1 MDPKNDLGLPT
12 VIPGLDGGSGSEF
25 SDFAQGILNQIPEE
39 DRPVVSKYIK
49 DWDGNV
55 TKQFQKI
62 HEQYKPYKEL
72 GPIEDIMTSL
82 QYVQLLNEDPVNFIK
97 QVQEAMKE
105 AGIMW
110 EDEKEEKSV
119 LPEYEGL
126 PKHVVE
132 KINYLESTLGEL
144 TGKLDQFEGTAK
156 EKEEQAA
163 LDNLLADLHTRHGD
177 FDEDYVLLQIARGIE
192 PDEAV
197 GKFSEFVSKYS
208 SPTKNIP
215 QAPNIFRGS
224 GNVPNGQVDV
234 SKMSKQDK
242 LALAVATLKAANA
255 AKNS

>member
-1 MDPKNDLGLPT
+1 MQPQNDLGLPT
-12 VIPGLDGGSGSEF
+12 VIPGLDGGSEETF

-39 DRPVVSKYIK
+39 DRSIVSKYIK

-72 GPIEDIMTSL
+72 GPVEDIMNSL
-82 QYVQLLNEDPVNFIK
+82 QYVQLLNEDPINFIK

-105 AGIMW
+105 AGIVW
-110 EDEKEEKSV
+110 EKEDEDKSV

-126 PKHVVE
+126 PQSAIE
-132 KINYLESTLGEL
+132 KIRQLEDTLSKVYE
-144 TGKLDQFEGTAK
+144 KVEVFEGSAK

-163 LDNLLADLHTRHGD
+163 LDSLLSDLHTRHGD
-177 FDEDYVLLQIARGIE
+177 FDEDYVLLQIARGSD

-215 QAPNIFRGS
+215 PAPNLLRGT

-242 LALAVATLKAANA
+242 MALAVATLKAHNA
-255 AKNS
+255 ARNS